1 MPLSSRR
8 EFVCAAVVAA
18 GAADGAGGVL
28 PPLAAAAADAKEPDI
43 WGPAILPQPF
53 EKGPFRE
60 VKVPAWVWDT
70 TGVGY
75 TLSVMSSAQRKEA
88 AAAGVTISEVGFVDP
103 FYAYYDSKL
112 LKRRSPHVP
121 PDRVK
126 KDIAEYQKLGV
137 RILGVYPPTLQG
149 EVWELHPDWRRV
161 ATDTDQV
168 PEVDL
173 KKYPHGG
180 MLCPLGPYGDF
191 FIDVLAEIVTQFP
204 AVSAF
209 SFDGLHH
216 AGGCYCGHC
225 RANYKADAGK
235 AIPKRDMQDEAFRR
249 YLHWADRRLENLVQ
263 RMQTRLK
270 TINPDVALVTWTTN
284 AGRFGH
290 LLDIPRNM
298 SARMNLLF
306 DAPDQEFWM
315 DETNRGA
322 SVVPAFGAAYVWAV
336 SNHRVAF
343 AEPYLMSRGNPYGK
357 DSFPGHEVE
366 RRMMLALTHGAGP
379 SIAALQPDHLKAG
392 TAHAMAEVKKRKP
405 WLTHKEPE
413 PWAAVLV
420 SDNTRVFYGRSAGQV
435 EDRYLANVFGFFRA
449 ALEEHLP
456 FTLVNDWTLDPKR
469 LVELMR
475 YKVLVL
481 PNAACLSDAQA
492 DAVRIFVER
501 GGGLV
506 ASLDTGLCDEF
517 GTPRK
522 TPALAEVL
530 GVAHRGAAV
539 VGKIDDKLDENFA
552 RTLPPEYWQKR
563 KGVWDFKRGGNPQ
576 SFLAAERLTEL
587 IGKGLVTFKGP
598 VARVE
603 PLPGSSTDATVRTK
617 DSAKAEEL
625 PAVVSHRFGKGKVV
639 YLAAGIDAAHYA
651 LSYPYYRVVLA
662 QAMRHAAASA
672 PPVEV
677 AAPMCVHAVTVRQK
691 RDGERLV
698 IHLFNDL
705 NTTAGHGHPA
715 EEVPLRE
722 EVIPIHDIGVTL
734 TGYKVKSVRQEP
746 EGKELEA
753 KRTGDAITFTVP
765 KLRVHTMA
773 VVELG

>member
-1 MPLSSRR
+1 MPHPSRR
-8 EFVCAAVVAA
+8 EFVYAAAAGISAGSPPPPA
-18 GAADGAGGVL
+18 GAAEGE
-28 PPLAAAAADAKEPDI
+28 KRPDI
-43 WGPAILPQPF
+43 WGRTILSQPF
-53 EKGPFRE
+53 DKQPFRE
-60 VKVPAWVWDT
+60 VKVPGWVQET

-75 TLSVMSSAQRKEA
+75 TLSVMNSEQRKA
-88 AAAGVTISEVGFVDP
+88 AAEAGVTISEVGFVDP
-103 FYAYYDSKL
+103 LYAYYDSKL

-121 PDRVK
+121 TDRVK

-137 RILGVYPPTLQG
+137 RVLGVYPPTLQG

-161 ATDTDQV
+161 ATDADVV

-191 FIDVLAEIVTQFP
+191 FIDVLCEIVTQFP
-204 AVSAF
+204 PVSAF

-216 AGGCYCGHC
+216 GGGCYCKHC
-225 RANYKADAGK
+225 RANYRADAAG
-235 AIPKRDMQDEAFRR
+235 AIPKRDMQSEAFRK
-249 YLHWADRRLENLVQ
+249 YLHWADRKLEDLVR
-263 RMQTRLK
+263 RMQSRLK
-270 TINPDVALVTWTTN
+270 AINPEVALVTWTTN

-298 SARMNLLF
+298 PARMNLLF

-322 SVVPAFGAAYVWAV
+322 SVVPAFGAAYAWAV
-336 SNHRVAF
+336 SDHRVAF

-366 RRMMLALTHGAGP
+366 RRTMLALTHGAGP
-379 SIAALQPDHLKAG
+379 SIAALQPDPLKAG
-392 TAHAMAEVKKRKP
+392 TAHAMSEVKKRKP

-413 PWAAVLV
+413 PWAAILV
-420 SDNTRVFYGRSAGQV
+420 SDNTRVFYGRAPGQV

-456 FTLVNDWTLDPKR
+456 FTLVNDWNLDWEHWR
-469 LVELMR
+469 DLMK

-481 PNAACLSDAQA
+481 PNAACLSDAQCGA
-492 DAVRIFVER
+492 IEKFVER
-501 GGGLV
+501 GGGVV

-522 TPALAEVL
+522 EPALSQLL
-530 GVAHRGAAV
+530 GVKHGGAAV
-539 VGKIDDKLDENFA
+539 AGKLDDKLDENFA

-563 KGVWDFKRGGNPQ
+563 KGVWDFQRSGHPTSLLENEK
-576 SFLAAERLTEL
+576 LTQL
-587 IGKGLVTFKGP
+587 IGKGAVTFKGP

-603 PLPGSSTDATVRTK
+603 PLPGSVIGATVRPK
-617 DSAKAEEL
+617 DNPKAEEL
-625 PAVVSHRFGKGKVV
+625 AAVVSRQAGDGKVI
-639 YLAAGIDAAHYA
+639 YFAAGIDAAHYS

-662 QAMRHAAASA
+662 QAIRRAAGAA

-677 AAPMCVHAVTVRQK
+677 KAPMCVHAVTVRQRK
-691 RDGERLV
+691 GGERLIV
-698 IHLFNDL
+698 HLFNDL

-722 EVIPIHDIGVTL
+722 EVVPVHDISVTL
-734 TGYKVKSVRQEP
+734 RGYNVKGVRQEP
-746 EGKELEA
+746 EGKALA
-753 KRTGDAITFTVP
+753 AGRAGGAVTFTVP
-765 KLRVHTMA
+765 KLTVHTMA

>member
-1 MPLSSRR
+1 M
-8 EFVCAAVVAA
+8 
-18 GAADGAGGVL
+18 
-28 PPLAAAAADAKEPDI
+28 
-43 WGPAILPQPF
+43 PQPF
-53 EKGPFRE
+53 DKGPFRE
-60 VKVPAWVWDT
+60 VKIPAWVRGT

-75 TLSVMSSAQRKEA
+75 TLSVMNSAQRKEA
-88 AAAGVTISEVGFVDP
+88 AGAGVTISEVGFVDP
-103 FYAYYDSKL
+103 LYAYYDSKL

-121 PDRVK
+121 LDRVK

-137 RILGVYPPTLQG
+137 RVLGVYPPTLQG
-149 EVWELHPDWRRV
+149 EVWENHPDWRRV
-161 ATDTDQV
+161 ATDTDQA
-168 PEVDL
+168 PEIDL

-191 FIDVLAEIVTQFP
+191 FVDVLAEIVTEFP

-216 AGGCYCGHC
+216 GGGCYCKHC
-225 RANYKADAGK
+225 RANYRKDAGG
-235 AIPKRDMQDEAFRR
+235 AVPKRDMQDAAFRK
-249 YLHWADRRLENLVQ
+249 YLHWADRKLEDLVR
-263 RMQTRLK
+263 RMQARLK
-270 TINPDVALVTWTTN
+270 AINPDVALVTWTTN

-357 DSFPGHEVE
+357 DSFPAHEVE

-379 SIAALQPDHLKAG
+379 SIAALQPDHLRAG

-405 WLTHKEPE
+405 WLAHKEPE

-420 SDNTRVFYGRSAGQV
+420 SDNTRVFYGRAPGQV

-449 ALEEHLP
+449 ALESHLP
-456 FTLVNDWTLDPKR
+456 FTLINDWNLDWNNWR
-469 LVELMR
+469 DLVK

-481 PNAACLSDAQA
+481 PNAACLSDAQC
-492 DAVRIFVER
+492 DAIEKYVER

-522 TPALAEVL
+522 TPALAQVL
-530 GVAHRGAAV
+530 GVNHRGAAV
-539 VGKIDDKLDENFA
+539 AGKIDDKLDENFA

-563 KGVWDFKRGGNPQ
+563 KGVWDFQRRPQ
-576 SFLAAERLTEL
+576 SFLQTDTLTEL
-587 IGKGLVTFKGP
+587 IGKGPVTFKGP

-603 PLPGSSTDATVRTK
+603 PRPASVVEATVRAK
-617 DSAKAEEL
+617 DSPKAEEL
-625 PAVVSHRFGKGKVV
+625 PAIVSRKTPAGAKSV

-662 QAMRHAAASA
+662 QAMRWAASTP

-677 AAPMCVHAVTVRQK
+677 NAPMCVHAVTVRQK
-691 RDGERLV
+691 KDGERLV
-698 IHLFNDL
+698 IHLYNDL

-722 EVIPIHDIGVTL
+722 EVIPIHDIGITL
-734 TGYKVKSVRQEP
+734 TGYNVKSVRQEP

-753 KRTGDAITFTVP
+753 KKVGETITFTVP
-765 KLRVHTMA
+765 KLRVHSMA

>member
-1 MPLSSRR
+1 MSECLPSRR
-8 EFVCAAVVAA
+8 EFVCTAVSTAALASATSA
-18 GAADGAGGVL
+18 GAAE
-28 PPLAAAAADAKEPDI
+28 PKEPNI
-43 WGPAILPQPF
+43 WGHTVLPQPF
-53 EKGPFRE
+53 EKAPFRE
-60 VKVPAWVWDT
+60 VKVPAWVQDS
-70 TGVGY
+70 TGAGY
-75 TLSVMSSAQRKEA
+75 TLSVMKSAQRKEA
-88 AAAGVTISEVGFVDP
+88 AEAGVTISEVGFVDP
-103 FYAYYDSKL
+103 FFAYYDSKL
-112 LKRRSPHVP
+112 LKRRNPHVP
-121 PDRVK
+121 LDRVK
-126 KDIAEYQKLGV
+126 NDIAEYQKLGV
-137 RILGVYPPTLQG
+137 RVLGVYPPTLQA
-149 EVWELHPDWRRV
+149 EVWENHPDWRRV
-161 ATDTDQV
+161 ATDTDQI
-168 PEVDL
+168 PEIDL

-216 AGGCYCGHC
+216 GGGCYCKHC
-225 RANYKADAGK
+225 RANYKADTGN
-235 AIPKRDMQDEAFRR
+235 AIPKRDMQDEAYRK
-249 YLHWADRRLENLVQ
+249 YSHWADRKLEALVQ
-263 RMQTRLK
+263 RMQARLK
-270 TINPDVALVTWTTN
+270 KLNPDVALVTWTTN

-357 DSFPGHEVE
+357 DSFPAHEVE

-379 SIAALQPDHLKAG
+379 SIAVLQPDHLKAG
-392 TAHAMAEVKKRKP
+392 TAHAMSEVKKRKK

-413 PWAAVLV
+413 PWTAILV
-420 SDNTRVFYGRSAGQV
+420 SDNTRNFYGRSPGQV
-435 EDRYLANVFGFFRA
+435 EDRYLANVFGSFRA
-449 ALEEHLP
+449 ALESHLP
-456 FTLVNDWTLDPKR
+456 FALINDWNLDPER
-469 LVELMR
+469 LLELMR

-481 PNAACLSDAQA
+481 PNAACLSDSQCK
-492 DAVRIFVER
+492 AVELFAER
-501 GGGLV
+501 GGGVV

-522 TPALAEVL
+522 LPALAQVL
-530 GVAHRGAAV
+530 GVNHKGVAV
-539 VGKIDDKLDENFA
+539 AGKLDEKVDENFA

-563 KGVWDFKRGGNPQ
+563 KGVWDFKRGDNPL
-576 SFLAAERLTEL
+576 SFLHSDKLTEL

-598 VARVE
+598 VARAE
-603 PLPGSSTDATVRTK
+603 LRPASFSDATVRTK
-617 DSAKAEEL
+617 DNPKAEEL
-625 PAVVSHRFGKGKVV
+625 PAIVSRKVPGGAKSV
-639 YLAAGIDAAHYA
+639 YLAAGIDAAHYS
-651 LSYPYYRVVLA
+651 LSYPYHRVVLA
-662 QAMRHAAASA
+662 QAMRWAASSA

-677 AAPMCVHAVTVRQK
+677 SAPMCVHAVTVRQK
-691 RDGERLV
+691 KDGERLV
-698 IHLFNDL
+698 IHLYNDV

-722 EVIPIHDIGVTL
+722 EVIPIHDIGITL
-734 TGYKVKSVRQEP
+734 NGYGVKSVRLEP

-753 KRTGDAITFTVP
+753 KRAGDAVSVTVP
-765 KLRVHTMA
+765 KLQVHAMV
-773 VVELG
+773 VVELA

>member
-1 MPLSSRR
+1 MSLPSRR
-8 EFVCAAVVAA
+8 EFVCAAAVAGTV
-18 GAADGAGGVL
+18 GASEGL
-28 PPLAAAAADAKEPDI
+28 LPLAPATEDAKPDI
-43 WGPAILPQPF
+43 WGRTILPQPF

-60 VKVPAWVWDT
+60 VKVPAWVQDS
-70 TGVGY
+70 TGAGY
-75 TLSVMSSAQRKEA
+75 TLSVMSSAQRKDA
-88 AAAGVTISEVGFVDP
+88 ADAGVTISEMGFVDP

-112 LKRRSPHVP
+112 LKRRNPHVA
-121 PDRVK
+121 PDGLK

-137 RILGVYPPTLQG
+137 RILGVYPPTLQA
-149 EVWELHPDWRRV
+149 EVWERHPEWRRV
-161 ATDTDQV
+161 STDTDQI
-168 PEVDL
+168 PEIDL
-173 KKYPHGG
+173 KKFPHGG

-191 FIDVLAEIVTQFP
+191 FIDVLAEIVTEFP

-216 AGGCYCGHC
+216 GGGCYCRIC
-225 RANYKADAGK
+225 RANYKKDTGN
-235 AIPKRDMQDEAFRR
+235 AIPKRDMQSEDFRK
-249 YLHWADRRLENLVQ
+249 YLHWADRKLEDLVQ

-270 TINPDVALVTWTTN
+270 TINPDIALVTWTTN

-306 DAPDQEFWM
+306 DAPDQEFWL
-315 DETNRGA
+315 DETNRG
-322 SVVPAFGAAYVWAV
+322 SSIVPAFGVAYVWAV

-357 DSFPGHEVE
+357 DSFPAHEIE

-379 SIAALQPDHLKAG
+379 SLAVLQPDNLKPAV
-392 TAHAMAEVKKRKP
+392 THCLAEVKKRKP

-413 PWAAVLV
+413 PWAAILV
-420 SDNTRVFYGRSAGQV
+420 SDNTRAFYGRNPGHV

-456 FTLVNDWTLDPKR
+456 VTLINDWNLTPADLAK
-469 LVELMR
+469 

-481 PNAACLSDAQA
+481 PNAACLDNAQCDAI
-492 DAVRIFVER
+492 RKFVER

-522 TPALAEVL
+522 TPALTEVL
-530 GVAHRGAAV
+530 GTTHKGVAVA
-539 VGKIDDKLDENFA
+539 GKIDDKIDENFA
-552 RTLPPEYWQKR
+552 RTLPPEYWAKR
-563 KGVWDFKRGGNPQ
+563 KGVWDFKRVGNAQ
-576 SFLAAERLTEL
+576 SFLEAEKLTEL
-587 IGKGLVTFKGP
+587 LGKALVTFKGP

-603 PLPGSSTDATVRTK
+603 ARTGSSVDATVRTK
-617 DSAKAEEL
+617 DSTQEPEL
-625 PAVVSHRFGKGKVV
+625 PAVVSHKFESGKAV
-639 YLAAGIDAAHYA
+639 YLAAGIDAAHYSS
-651 LSYPYYRVVLA
+651 SYPYYRLVLTG
-662 QAMRHAAASA
+662 AMRAVASTP

-677 AAPMCVHAVTVRQK
+677 KAPMCVQVSTVRQK
-691 RDGERLV
+691 KNGERLV
-698 IHLFNDL
+698 IHLFNDV

-722 EVIPIHDIGVTL
+722 EVIPIHDIEVTL
-734 TGYKVKSVRQEP
+734 KGYNVKEVRQEP
-746 EGKELEA
+746 GAHGLKFI
-753 KRTGDAITFTVP
+753 KTGDAVTFTVP
-765 KLRVHTMA
+765 KLRVHAMA

>member
-1 MPLSSRR
+1 MSLPSRR
-8 EFVCAAVVAA
+8 EFVCSAVVAT
-18 GAADGAGGVL
+18 GGL
-28 PPLAAAAADAKEPDI
+28 HPPLAAAAEKEPDI
-43 WGPAILPQPF
+43 WGRTILPQPF

-60 VKVPAWVWDT
+60 IKVPAWVQGT

-75 TLSVMSSAQRKEA
+75 TLSVMSSADRKNA
-88 AAAGVTISEVGFVDP
+88 AEMGVTLSEVGFVDP

-112 LKRRSPHVP
+112 LRRRSPHVP
-121 PDRVK
+121 LDRVT
-126 KDIAEYQKLGV
+126 KDVAEYQKLGV
-137 RILGVYPPTLQG
+137 RILGVYPPTLQS
-149 EVWELHPDWRRV
+149 EVYELHPDWRRV

-173 KKYPHGG
+173 KKHPHGG

-191 FIDVLAEIVTQFP
+191 FIDVLAEIATQFP

-216 AGGCYCGHC
+216 AGGCYCKHC
-225 RANYKADAGK
+225 RANYKADTGGD
-235 AIPKRDMQDEAFRR
+235 IPKRDMQSEAFRK
-249 YLHWADRRLENLVQ
+249 YLHWADRRLEDLVT

-270 TINPDVALVTWTTN
+270 KVNPDIALVTWTTN

-298 SARMNLLF
+298 PARMNLLF

-322 SVVPAFGAAYVWAV
+322 SVVPAFGASYVWAV
-336 SNHRVAF
+336 TNHRVAF

-357 DSFPGHEVE
+357 DSFPAHEVE

-379 SIAALQPDHLKAG
+379 SIAVLQPDHLKPAI
-392 TAHAMAEVKKRKP
+392 AHCLKAVKERRP

-413 PWAAVLV
+413 PWAAILV
-420 SDNTRVFYGRSAGQV
+420 SDNTRVFYGRSGGQV

-456 FTLVNDWTLDPKR
+456 FTLVNDWNLTPDDLAK
-469 LVELMR
+469 

-481 PNAACLSDAQA
+481 PNAACLDDRQVE
-492 DAVRIFVER
+492 AVRKFVAN

-522 TPALAEVL
+522 EPALSDVL
-530 GVAHRGAAV
+530 GVAHKGVAEA
-539 VGKIDDKLDENFA
+539 GKIDGKIDENFA
-552 RTLPPEYWQKR
+552 RTLPPEYWSKR
-563 KGVWDFKRGGNPQ
+563 KGVWDFKRAGVPN
-576 SFLAAERLTEL
+576 SFLESDRLSAL
-587 IGKGLVTFKGP
+587 IGKGTVTFKGP

-603 PLPGSSTDATVRTK
+603 PQRGAVTDATVRTK
-617 DSAKAEEL
+617 DNPKEPEL
-625 PAVVSHRFGKGKVV
+625 PAVVSRKAGDAKVV
-639 YLAAGIDAAHYA
+639 YLAAGIDSAHYS
-651 LSYPYYRVVLA
+651 LSYPYHRVVLA
-662 QAMRHAAASA
+662 QAMRWAASA
-672 PPVEV
+672 PPPVEV
-677 AAPMCVHAVTVRQK
+677 TAPMCVHAVTVRQK
-691 RDGERLV
+691 KNGERLV
-698 IHLFNDL
+698 VHLFNDL

-722 EVIPIHDIGVTL
+722 EVVPIHDIKVKFR
-734 TGYKVKSVRQEP
+734 GYKVRSVRVEP
-746 EGKELEA
+746 GAEGIQGVRLDDGIEV
-753 KRTGDAITFTVP
+753 TVS
-765 KLRVHTMA
+765 KLTVHSM
-773 VVELG
+773 VVAELG